1 MSGFSLI
8 ELAII
13 IVIIGILATI
23 TINESS
29 GILEDSKHR
38 ATQAELEAIAKAIAG
53 DGAIISGGKRV
64 DFGYVGDVGAL
75 PSSLSDL
82 VTNPGYGTWNGPYL
96 ENAADNGYASDAWGA
111 PYVFSGGTTIQS
123 TGSGTNITKQFG
135 SAVSDFTSNTVR
147 GTITDARGTPPG
159 SVYRD
164 SVVVSVIHPDGAGS
178 VIVSSALPASSGSF
192 TLGAIPI
199 GNHTLRAIYLPQADT
214 VVEFVSVLPGATVT
228 LNLNF
233 GIALW

>member
-1 MSGFSLI
+1 MI
-8 ELAII
+8 ELAVI
-13 IVIIGILATI
+13 IVIIGILASLS
-23 TINESS
+23 INNSF
-29 GILEDSKHR
+29 GILNDSKHQ

-53 DGAIISGGKRV
+53 DRSLLAGGKRV

-75 PSSLSDL
+75 PASLADL

-96 ENAADNGYASDAWGA
+96 ENAADNGYATDAWGA

-123 TGSGTNITKQFG
+123 TGSGSNITKQFG
-135 SAVSDFTSNTVR
+135 SAVSDFTGNLVR
-147 GTITDARGTPPG
+147 GTITDARGIPPG
-159 SVYRD
+159 SIYRD
-164 SVVVSVIHPDGAGS
+164 SIVVSVIHPDGAGG
-178 VIVSSALPASSGSF
+178 VISSSALPAPSGRFAVSP
-192 TLGAIPI
+192 IPV

-214 VVEFVSVLPGATVT
+214 VVEFISVAPGATVT